1 MTSSA
6 AAAPQQDTEPISFG
20 RLSRVPRRRTS
31 FVGRESDVPAVMT
44 RLGEAPAV
52 TLVGVGGVGKTS
64 LAYEVASRIEHDGS
78 AVVHVVPLQ
87 STVDSDAVDRV
98 VADSLGLPVAAQQ
111 SPIDAVVTCL
121 CVQGPT
127 VLLLDNCEQVIDGAS
142 RLVDEL
148 LDRCDQLRVL
158 ATSRIVLGVEGEH
171 VWPVDPLLVDDEAP
185 DDGPAVRLLVD
196 RATAAHPRALDD
208 TDRQKLVQLA
218 SRLDGLPLALE
229 LAAARLSTM
238 SIDELLEQLDGHLLA
253 LETNKRST
261 EDRHRSLEGVVE
273 WSYRLLDEDARLAAQ
288 RLSVF
293 PSTFTRESAERVMAS
308 GDRGMLDNLLNDSLV
323 TITERDGG
331 ARILMLEMIRQF
343 LGERLEKSG
352 DAEAAR
358 REHAAWTVETVVEL
372 TRLVRGPNAAVHRRR
387 LVAELENV
395 RVAIEWA
402 VAHGDIDAL
411 VKLARGLHDHIV
423 GAARREVHAWIER
436 ALATVWDDP
445 RAADVLIVGAEAAMT
460 RGDLTRYRE
469 VVEQLDRVLADSP
482 DPVVVV
488 GTDNKKVWL
497 GLQWMGLL
505 GFEGKVD
512 QAVEVAD
519 GLLDSIPDDPWEA
532 SWTLMR
538 LSMPYAYAGRDE
550 LAGDLAQR
558 SVDLAEGIDNELA
571 VCWSRFALGEA
582 LRTIDPERAIASYEQ
597 AFSIADQSGFAF
609 LEGLIL
615 VGWASALGRHGEPV
629 PALERYR
636 QAMRFWR
643 DANGWSFLSTT
654 LRNFGEFLAR
664 IDRPE
669 QAVLVRCAIEEISR
683 SSKAGGEDADTDR
696 YLRRKLVADLG
707 KARFEQLQEE
717 SHRLD
722 ETHVVQ
728 LALDTIESELDER
741 VDPEPSS
748 DAAEQ
753 VPAPELADE
762 SPKSD
767 HAEPSAEDPLAP
779 LVFRVIAFTDL
790 ESSTSYMARK
800 DRDARTAMR
809 EYDRRTR
816 KTLEKHGGRH
826 WKGTGDGVL
835 ATFST
840 VTEALVWVVEFQK
853 DIEEAVESGELPLR
867 VRVGVH
873 AGETI
878 EDLDDVY
885 GTAVN
890 LAARVVDQAGPGEVL
905 VTGAVQEMALGGQ
918 HRFSSRGKVELKGIP
933 EPIGLYSLDW
943 R

>member
-1 MTSSA
+1 M
-6 AAAPQQDTEPISFG
+6 
-20 RLSRVPRRRTS
+20 
-31 FVGRESDVPAVMT
+31 PAVMT
-44 RLGEAPAV
+44 RLWEAPAV

-64 LAYEVASRIEHDGS
+64 LAYEVASRIEREGS
-78 AVVHVVPLQ
+78 AAIHVVPLQ

-98 VADSLGLPVAAQQ
+98 VADSLGLPVTAQQ
-111 SPIDAVVTCL
+111 STIDAVVTCL

-127 VLLLDNCEQVIDGAS
+127 VLLLDNCEQVIDGAA

-148 LDRCDQLRVL
+148 LDRCGELRVL
-158 ATSRIVLGVEGEH
+158 ATSRIVLGVEGEQ
-171 VWPVDPLLVDDEAP
+171 VWPVDPLVVDDDAP
-185 DDGPAVRLLVD
+185 DDGPAVKLLVD

-208 TDRQKLVQLA
+208 TDREALVQLA

-238 SIDELLEQLDGHLLA
+238 SIDELLEQLDGQLLA

-273 WSYRLLDEDARLAAQ
+273 WSYRLLDEDARRAAQ

-293 PSTFTRESAERVMAS
+293 PSTFTRESAERVMGS
-308 GDRGMLDNLLNDSLV
+308 DDPGMLDNLLNDSLV

-352 DAEAAR
+352 EADAAR

-372 TRLVRGPNAAVHRRR
+372 TDLVRGPDAGVYRRR

-395 RVAIEWA
+395 RVALEWA
-402 VAHGDIDAL
+402 AAHGEFDAL
-411 VKLARGLHDHIV
+411 VKLVRGLHDHIV
-423 GAARREVHAWIER
+423 GAAGREAHAWVER
-436 ALATVWDDP
+436 AIASVWEDP
-445 RAADVLIVGAEAAMT
+445 VAIDVLTVGAEAAMA
-460 RGDLTRYRE
+460 RGDIPRYRE
-469 VVEQLDRVLADSP
+469 VLEQLDRILAENTEPRIVEGPGHLDIGR
-482 DPVVVV
+482 DLEWIALHV
-488 GTDNKKVWL
+488 
-497 GLQWMGLL
+497 
-505 GFEGKVD
+505 FEGNVE
-512 QAVEVAD
+512 QAMEVAD
-519 GLLDSIPDDPWEA
+519 GLLDSVPEDRWAA

-550 LAGDLAQR
+550 LAGELAQR
-558 SVDLAEGIDNELA
+558 SVQLAEEIDNELA
-571 VCWSRFALGEA
+571 LCWSRFALGEA
-582 LRTIDPERAIASYEQ
+582 LRTIEPERAIQSYEQ
-597 AFSIADQSGFAF
+597 AFNIADESGFAF

-629 PALERYR
+629 PALERYS
-636 QAMRFWR
+636 QAIRFWR

-696 YLRRKLVADLG
+696 YLRRKLIADLG
-707 KARFEQLQEE
+707 KSRFEQLQEE

-728 LALDTIESELDER
+728 LALDTIDSELGEWA
-741 VDPEPSS
+741 DPEGGGP
-748 DAAEQ
+748 DTEQ
-753 VPAPELADE
+753 ESAPEITDDPAQSPDAE
-762 SPKSD
+762 S
-767 HAEPSAEDPLAP
+767 AAASAEDPLAP

-816 KTLEKHGGRH
+816 KTLAKHGGKH

-840 VTEALVWVVEFQK
+840 VTEALSWVVDLQQG
-853 DIEEAVESGELPLR
+853 IEEAVESGELPLR

-878 EDLDDVY
+878 EDMDDVY

-890 LAARVVDQAGPGEVL
+890 LAARVVDKASPGEVL

-918 HRFSSRGKVELKGIP
+918 HTFSARGKVELKGIP